1 MHPRISIIIVTYHT
15 TPLNRLCLWSIMQS
29 GLKYSEV
36 IVIDNAVND
45 SYAELIAKEYPFI
58 RLIHNSSNEGFG
70 KACNKGFEKARG
82 DLILFLNPD
91 TIVPENLEKKI
102 SDFFDAHPRAGAIGV
117 MMTDGVGKFLPE
129 SKRNFPSPP
138 AAFLRFLGL
147 SHIIP
152 SSKTK
157 WNYYARHVRAEES
170 HQVEILSGAFMVV
183 SREAM
188 LKTKGFDP
196 QYFMYAEDIDLSL
209 QIAQKGFEV
218 WYNPQIQII
227 HFKGESTLKTK
238 TYSEDFF
245 KSMSQF
251 YKKHF
256 LKKHSSAKAAI
267 ILIFINMI
275 SAGSWLKHKLRKKE
289 SHNIPCFYLH
299 PDSDKKAFAELNTC
313 TNIRLV
319 MQKAPHVR
327 KKRKYLLIS
336 SLNLLPSHLIEII
349 RESTSQKYNM
359 LLWDRTS
366 GWLHVFKGKNK
377 NCISILPTTVR

>member
-1 MHPRISIIIVTYHT
+1 
-15 TPLNRLCLWSIMQS
+15 MQS

-36 IVIDNAVND
+36 IVIDNAVTD

-102 SDFFDAHPRAGAIGV
+102 SDFFDAHPRAGALGV
-117 MMTDGVGKFLPE
+117 MMTDGVGNFLPE

-138 AAFLRFLGL
+138 AAFLKFLGL

-157 WNYYARHVRAEES
+157 WNYYARHVRPEES
-170 HQVEILSGAFMVV
+170 RQVEILSGAFMVV

-196 QYFMYAEDIDLSL
+196 RYFMYAEDIDLSL

-251 YKKHF
+251 YKKYF
-256 LKKHSSAKAAI
+256 LKKHNSAKATV
-267 ILIFINMI
+267 ILIFINVI
-275 SAGSWLKHKLRKKE
+275 SVGSWLKHKLRKKE
-289 SHNIPCFYLH
+289 SHNIPYFYLH
-299 PDSDKKAFAELNTC
+299 PDSDQKAFAELKTC
-313 TNIRLV
+313 TNIRLIKH
-319 MQKAPHVR
+319 KATHIR

-336 SLNLLPSHLIEII
+336 CSNLLPSHLIAII
-349 RESTSQKYNM
+349 RESTSQKYNI

-366 GWLHVFKGKNK
+366 GWLHEFKGKNK
-377 NCISILPTTVR
+377 NCISILPQ